1 MKENIKIWLSCS
13 VLILLASC
21 QTKSAKHHTD
31 IAITNANVI
40 DLETG
45 ESSLRD
51 LFLSEGKIQAILEA
65 GAKNDFAVD
74 TTIDATGK
82 YVLPGFWDNH
92 IHLRGGDSL
101 IANNKNFLKLFI
113 ANGITTVR
121 DAGGD
126 LTHSVMDWKQQIA
139 DEKLVGPTIFTAGPK
154 IDGPNSTW
162 AGSLEVEN
170 DEDIVHALDSLEKL
184 KVDFVKIYDS
194 RISGENYLKSIE
206 EAKKRGFTVSGHMPF
221 TVTLDETVAAGLDG
235 IEHLYYIMKGCAS
248 NEVEVTEKLKNGE
261 MGFWGAMPALM
272 GAYSDNTAQA
282 TFKTLIENDVFVVPT
297 LHIGKTLSYLDEVD
311 HSNDL
316 YLKYMG
322 KGIIKTY
329 EGRIRGAL
337 NASEEARKS
346 RKELDTFFGHLAKSL
361 NTAGI
366 QLLAGSDSGAF
377 NSYTYP
383 GISLHGELQ
392 AMVQN
397 GISPLDALRTSA
409 YNGAKFLR
417 QTDGYG
423 SISEGKVSDLVILE
437 GNPLENIKN
446 TQNIYSVIKGTQV
459 FSKEQLNTLLDEAVM
474 P

>member
-1 MKENIKIWLSCS
+1 MIRPLF
-13 VLILLASC
+13 VLLLLLALGC
-21 QTKSAKHHTD
+21 KNEPIETYEL
-31 IAITNANVI
+31 AITNAHVI
-40 DLETG
+40 HLETG
-45 ESSLRD
+45 KVALQNIYISN
-51 LFLSEGKIQAILEA
+51 GKIAAIEA
-65 GAKNDFAVD
+65 AETKTNVRADS
-74 TTIDATGK
+74 TIDATGK

-126 LTHSVMDWKQQIA
+126 LTHSVMDWKHQIA
-139 DEKLVGPTIFTAGPK
+139 AEELVGPTIFTAGPK
-154 IDGPNSTW
+154 IDGPNATW
-162 AGSLEVEN
+162 AGSLEVET
-170 DEDIVHALDSLEKL
+170 DEDIVKALDSLEKL

-194 RISGENYLKSIE
+194 RISGKNYLKSIV

-221 TVTLDETVAAGLDG
+221 TVTLNKTIAAGMDG

-248 NEVEVTEKLKNGE
+248 NELDVTEKLKNVE
-261 MGFWGAMPALM
+261 IGFWGAMPALM
-272 GAYSDNTAQA
+272 GAYSDSTAQV
-282 TFKTLIENDVFVVPT
+282 TFKTLKDHDVFVVPT

-311 HSNDL
+311 HANDP

-322 KGIIKTY
+322 EGIVKTY
-329 EGRIRGAL
+329 EGRIRSAM
-337 NASEEARKS
+337 NASEEARKN
-346 RKELDTFFGHLAKSL
+346 RKELDTFFGQLAKSL
-361 NTAGI
+361 NTAGV

-397 GISPLDALRTSA
+397 GISPLEALRTSA
-409 YNGAKFLR
+409 YNGTKFLG
-417 QTDGYG
+417 QTDRYG
-423 SISEGKVSDLVILE
+423 TISEGKVSDLVILE
-437 GNPLENIKN
+437 GNPLENIEN
-446 TQNIYSVIKGTQV
+446 TRNIHSVIKGTQV
-459 FSKEQLNTLLDEAVM
+459 FSKEQLNKLLDEAVM

>member
-1 MKENIKIWLSCS
+1 MKENAKIWLFGL

-21 QTKSAKHHTD
+21 ETKPAKQHAE

-45 ESSLRD
+45 EISIKD
-51 LFLSEGKIQAILEA
+51 LFLSEGKFQAILET
-65 GAKNDFAVD
+65 GTKSDFAAD

-162 AGSLEVEN
+162 AGSLEVET

-221 TVTLDETVAAGLDG
+221 TVTLDETVAAGMDG

-311 HSNDL
+311 HSNDR
-316 YLKYMG
+316 YLKFMG
-322 KGIIKTY
+322 KGLIKTY

-337 NASEEARKS
+337 TASEEARKS
-346 RKELDTFFGHLAKSL
+346 RKELNTFFGHLAKSL
-361 NTAGI
+361 NDAGV

-397 GISPLDALRTSA
+397 GISPLEALRTSA
-409 YNGAKFLR
+409 YNGAKFLG